1 LAKIVPGEKRMLTG
15 WIVHVLALGGAAAL
29 LLFGWLS

>member
-1 LAKIVPGEKRMLTG
+1 MLTG